1 MRTELLILGGLLLV
15 SACRLG
21 VAPEGSAAV
30 SSLRF
35 APSAFDSFKRNAELR
50 YTLGAPAQVRV
61 LILRRDGAGGEALV
75 KVLGAA
81 LRETKGSHAITW
93 LGDTSEHL
101 FAPAGTYIGA
111 VECGG
116 ARFETPVEVFHF

>member
-1 MRTELLILGGLLLV
+1 MIICCGLLLIGGCRV
-15 SACRLG
+15 SSG
-21 VAPEGSAAV
+21 PDDGSIV

-35 APSAFDSFKRNAELR
+35 TPSAFDSFKRNAELR
-50 YTLGAPAQVRV
+50 YTLGSPADVR
-61 LILRRDGAGGEALV
+61 ITIIRRDAAGADVLV

-81 LRETKGSHAITW
+81 LRGTKGSHAITW
-93 LGDTSEHL
+93 LGDTAEHL
-101 FAPAGTYIGA
+101 FAPAGTYLGV